1 MCISSLQ
8 LSAAAFISVTSF
20 GFEMPIISSISS
32 SISAISTP
40 QICHMLS
47 RIPVKIRVR
56 FDIGFQVTR
65 VFSLRAFST
74 ARHSAG
80 LRAFSRFSLFP
91 LLGTGPDY
99 ARFLASRFFHCLARR
114 RTTRVFLSL
123 AFSTAWHGAGLR
135 AFSCL

>member
-47 RIPVKIRVR
+47 RVHVKTRVR

-65 VFSLRAFST
+65 VFLSLAFST
-74 ARHSAG
+74 ARHGAR
-80 LRAFSRFSLFP
+80 LRAFSRLSLFP
-91 LLGTGPDY
+91 LPGTAPDY
-99 ARFLASRFFHCLARR
+99 ARFLASRFFHCPARGQ
-114 RTTRVFLSL
+114 TTRVFLSL